1 MNLTRSQHGVID
13 MEPERRE
20 SWRGGSLGWD
30 LRLTLCLL
38 IMAVGFVMYFGVPRV
53 ELYWN
58 NQGVPLPGWAMLL
71 ISVSHLMHKY
81 FYILLIG
88 LVGLIWLSRSPSSGR
103 RE

>member
-1 MNLTRSQHGVID
+1 
-13 MEPERRE
+13 MEPEPDE
-20 SWRGGSLGWD
+20 SWSAVSLARV
-30 LRLTLCLL
+30 RLTLCFL
-38 IMAVGFVMYFGVPRV
+38 ILGVGFVMYFVVPRA

-58 NQGVPLPGWAMLL
+58 NQGVPLPGWAILL

-88 LVGLIWLSRSPSSGR
+88 LVLLIWLCRPPASGP